1 MNNIRLAQ
9 PLLIR
14 LARLE
19 DVDALHAACFPDEG
33 YDCVEDYLRWCL
45 ESPERPARLVA
56 LLDDYLVAHVELTP
70 RQNAMWAEVSHL
82 VMAKP
87 FLQPQLEQRV
97 VAGAARFAQRWGCS
111 HIRLQLPVQAQQQ
124 IKKYESWGFDVHGF
138 PLGGYCWLTLPVT
151 RYPLPY
157 PNLFQPP
164 VPLPMQQEV
173 VSAGYR

>member
-1 MNNIRLAQ
+1 
-9 PLLIR
+9 
-14 LARLE
+14 
-19 DVDALHAACFPDEG
+19 
-33 YDCVEDYLRWCL
+33 
-45 ESPERPARLVA
+45 
-56 LLDDYLVAHVELTP
+56 
-70 RQNAMWAEVSHL
+70 MWAEVSHL